1 MKKRKGGTN
10 RSIYL
15 FASEVAFI
23 DAYDI
28 DLQGSVHEMLDI
40 MQRLNDGETQ
50 DKLIKDFEAG
60 VKRDREMFM
69 ASLDTYAVGRV
80 VDQVKYLKR
89 RRGIAEIHRALEG
102 VMGPPPWTA
111 LGFRERVND
120 FHRKTL
126 SDIGVSP
133 DELEGYSRVR
143 GFLEDSPMDVLEYS
157 APMLPETTKTVDSE
171 VERKDALVKI
181 ERQVSNF
188 IERTPK
194 KEHEELR
201 KTLAGK
207 AHISKA
213 CEKAGLSFDD
223 LWDELTAPNEKVK

>member
-1 MKKRKGGTN
+1 MKKRKGGAN

-23 DAYDI
+23 EAYDI

-60 VKRDREMFM
+60 IKREREMFM

-102 VMGPPPWTA
+102 VMGPPPWPA
-111 LGFRERVND
+111 LGFRERIND
-120 FHRKTL
+120 HHRKTL

-133 DELEGYSRVR
+133 EELEGYSRVR
-143 GFLEDSPMDVLEYS
+143 GFLEDGPLDVLEYS
-157 APMLPETTKTVDSE
+157 APMLPEATIEMDPKI
-171 VERKDALVKI
+171 ERKKAREKI

-188 IERTPK
+188 IYRTPK
-194 KEHEELR
+194 KDHEQL
-201 KTLAGK
+201 KNKLAGK
-207 AHISKA
+207 DHINEA

-223 LWDELTAPNEKVK
+223 LWDELTAPK